1 MTSRTTVLARPAD
14 FSFASAGQWF
24 AGIADALLNHVRLVV
39 VGEPWRLTEI
49 EFYYR
54 GAGHVDPFAHADP
67 VQVYLGRWY
76 FHRTRGA
83 YRGGSFKGLDL
94 TFGDGEARGGILLR
108 GAEREDG
115 TVIDGPSLFVDAL
128 LHSTM
133 TASVR
138 DLDELLGDRLAWD
151 RSSPIYF
158 DPAKADVRPILACAR
173 VGLSLRAARPG
184 FTGNAYLTRPYR
196 FLTDPRRTRK
206 GKVQM
211 ILGLRREGRTAD
223 EIVRATGSPVRSVMA
238 ALAEYGAGLR
248 EGRFEDYYAS
258 ELRPRDV
265 ARLHGIA
272 DRAGDAA

>member
-1 MTSRTTVLARPAD
+1 MTRWPDLFARPSH
-14 FSFASAGQWF
+14 FSLATAAPWF
-24 AGIADALLNHVRLVV
+24 AGIADILLNQSRLVV
-39 VGEPWRLTEI
+39 GAEPWRLTEI

-54 GAGHVDPFAHADP
+54 GPGHMDPFAHADP
-67 VQVYLGRWY
+67 VQAHLGRWY
-76 FHRTRGA
+76 FHRTHGV

-108 GAEREDG
+108 GAERPDG

-128 LHSTM
+128 LRGTE
-133 TASVR
+133 TTSVR
-138 DLDELLGDRLAWD
+138 ELDRALGERLAWD
-151 RSSPIYF
+151 RANPVHF
-158 DPAKADVRPILACAR
+158 VRTSDAGRPVLACAR

-184 FTGNAYLTRPYR
+184 FTGDTFLTQPYR

-211 ILGLRREGRTAD
+211 ILGLRRQGRTVE
-223 EIVRATGSPVRSVMA
+223 EIVLATRSPVRSVVA
-238 ALAEYGAGLR
+238 ILAEYEAGLR
-248 EGRFEDYYAS
+248 EGRFEDYYGV

-272 DRAGDAA
+272 DRD